1 MDKISNEDFIALVG
15 QAIDKLEVQG
25 TRSTGRS
32 AVGMPVCRYA
42 GDNNACCIVGHMM
55 PDDETRKAAD
65 RMPKAGV
72 RGLTINNF
80 EWITQ
85 FTDSQIELLDTL
97 QEIHDGAH
105 DNTFNTSIERM
116 RRELETFK
124 DE

>member
-25 TRSTGRS
+25 TRSMALS
-32 AVGMPVCRYA
+32 AKGYPQCRYA

-65 RMPKAGV
+65 DLLNSGV
-72 RGLTINNF
+72 RGLVRNGF
-80 EWITQ
+80 EWAMQ
-85 FTDSQIELLDTL
+85 FTEEQAEFMAFM

-105 DNTFNTSIERM
+105 DDTLNASIKRM